1 VCISTSPLGE
11 GGERGRGR
19 KGKEETKVARPGN
32 LIIGL
37 IVITVLTILLLWLL

>member
-1 VCISTSPLGE
+1 VG
-11 GGERGRGR
+11 

-37 IVITVLTILLLWLL
+37 IVIVLLIIILLWLL